1 MSFLKNIFRQ
11 NRVFVINRKVFEL
24 MILLADSFFSCY
36 FALKDNALQIYG
48 TRKCTLTRKAE
59 RFFRERG
66 ISYHFVD
73 LEKYPPSKGELEN
86 IRRRIPAGETLVNT
100 ESPAYVKRG
109 LAYMDYDE
117 IEEILACPLLMR
129 TPLVRE
135 GSRVIV
141 GDDAAAWGALAE
153 EMKS

>member
-1 MSFLKNIFRQ
+1 M
-11 NRVFVINRKVFEL
+11 
-24 MILLADSFFSCY
+24 
-36 FALKDNALQIYG
+36 QIYG
-48 TRKCTLTRKAE
+48 TRKCALTRKAE

-73 LEKYPPSKGELEN
+73 LAKYPPSRGELEN
-86 IRRRIPAGETLVNT
+86 IQKRLPAGESLIDTR
-100 ESPAYVKRG
+100 SPAYTKRG

-117 IEEILACPLLMR
+117 IEEISVNPLLMR

-141 GDDAAAWGALAE
+141 GDGEAEWGTLAKE
-153 EMKS
+153 IKS